1 MPYIQMVK
9 ERYEQ
14 IGSRAI
20 DLQSPFDEMN
30 VLNEN
35 IGYVTS
41 TLELDG
47 VEVKYSTEG
56 DNVIQENTYPG
67 HPTYNFYRVPS
78 VHIEAVNAQP
88 SSGNFSVFL
97 DIKEGDTAAMIK
109 NRIAKFQKCDVSA
122 IKLYRYESFAA
133 SRTIPNM
140 NEIMKGKIAI
150 SDQAEFSIKV
160 DQGEIFIGSDQI
172 YDRLVY
178 FLN

>member
-1 MPYIQMVK
+1 MGCTIFVAKEYPKWQAICLGVLKEGIDKNGQMYENKEIAARMKNEPEVKKYMKKVMPYIQMVK

-78 VHIEAVNAQP
+78 VHIE
-88 SSGNFSVFL
+88 L
-97 DIKEGDTAAMIK
+97 M
-109 NRIAKFQKCDVSA
+109 
-122 IKLYRYESFAA
+122 
-133 SRTIPNM
+133 
-140 NEIMKGKIAI
+140 
-150 SDQAEFSIKV
+150 
-160 DQGEIFIGSDQI
+160 
-172 YDRLVY
+172 
-178 FLN
+178 LNPVRVTFRFFWT